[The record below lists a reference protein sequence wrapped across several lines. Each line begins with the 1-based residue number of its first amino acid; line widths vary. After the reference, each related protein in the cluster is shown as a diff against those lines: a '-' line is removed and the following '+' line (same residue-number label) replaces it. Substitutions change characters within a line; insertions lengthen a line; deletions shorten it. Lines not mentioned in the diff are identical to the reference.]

1 MAIGFTPKH
10 LDSVSFNELTQSQLL
25 VLAHKT
31 TKKIGWKIEFISESG
46 LIATTD
52 NGLFSWNAEI
62 EIRLQNNS
70 LSIKSTSTG
79 NELIDWGRNKK
90 NVTQFVSV
98 LGDLKSAF
106 SNEELDE
113 AFLELKPQLAL
124 PEEDVL
130 QLPPPTGKEQLTGF
144 LSIFKPVEGYFIT
157 PILVNLNLL
166 IFIAMIVSGANIIL
180 PDNDTLLNWGANFRP
195 STLDGEWW
203 RIITNCFLH
212 IGIIHLL
219 MNMYALIYIG
229 MLLEPILG
237 KLRFLSAYLFTGIMA
252 SLASLWWHDLTI
264 SAGASG
270 AIFGMFGVFL
280 ALLTTT
286 IVDKSIRK
294 SLLNNIAVFVG
305 LNLLFGV
312 KGGIDNAA
320 HIGGLLSGFLIGY
333 IFVPSLKRPEAKK
346 LKYGMIGFL
355 SFTAIFSIIAV
366 VKTIPNDIGIY
377 TSKIGEF
384 APLEDEA
391 LKVYSLPKNANTKT
405 LLNEIDKN
413 GIQIWSK
420 CLKLISSF
428 QQLELPDQ
436 IEKRNEL
443 LIEYCNLRIK
453 SYRLLYKSI
462 EEDTNAYDSEME
474 KYNNQIRKII
484 EEINA
489 LQ

>member
-294 SLLNNIAVFVG
+294 SLLNNIAV
-305 LNLLFGV
+305 
-312 KGGIDNAA
+312 
-320 HIGGLLSGFLIGY
+320 
-333 IFVPSLKRPEAKK
+333 
-346 LKYGMIGFL
+346 
-355 SFTAIFSIIAV
+355 
-366 VKTIPNDIGIY
+366 
-377 TSKIGEF
+377 
-384 APLEDEA
+384 
-391 LKVYSLPKNANTKT
+391 
-405 LLNEIDKN
+405 
-413 GIQIWSK
+413 
-420 CLKLISSF
+420 
-428 QQLELPDQ
+428 
-436 IEKRNEL
+436 
-443 LIEYCNLRIK
+443 
-453 SYRLLYKSI
+453 
-462 EEDTNAYDSEME
+462 
-474 KYNNQIRKII
+474 
-484 EEINA
+484 
-489 LQ
+489 

>member
-1 MAIGFTPKH
+1 MAIGFTPKY
-10 LDSVSFNELTQSQLL
+10 LDSLSFNELTQSQLL

-31 TKKIGWKIEFISESG
+31 IKKIEWKIEFISESG
-46 LIATTD
+46 LIVTTD

-62 EIRLQNNS
+62 EIRLQNSS

-79 NELIDWGRNKK
+79 NEMIDWGRNKK

-98 LGDLKSAF
+98 IGDLKSDF
-106 SNEELDE
+106 SIEELDE
-113 AFLELKPQLAL
+113 AFLELKPELAL

-130 QLPPPTGKEQLTGF
+130 QQSPPTGKEQLTGF
-144 LSIFKPVEGYFIT
+144 FSIFKPKEGYFIT
-157 PILVNLNLL
+157 SILLNLNLL
-166 IFIAMIVSGANIIL
+166 IFIAMLVSGANIML
-180 PDNDTLLNWGANFRP
+180 PDSDTLLKWGANFRP

-237 KLRFLSAYLFTGIMA
+237 KSRFLSAYLITGIIA
-252 SLASLWWHDLTI
+252 SLTSLWWHHLTI

-305 LNLLFGV
+305 LNLLLGV

-333 IFVPSLKRPEAKK
+333 IFVPSIKRPESKK
-346 LKYGMIGFL
+346 LKYGTIGFL
-355 SFTAIFSIIAV
+355 SIAAIVSTIVMI
-366 VKTIPNDIGIY
+366 KKIPNDIGIY
-377 TSKIGEF
+377 TSKIEEF
-384 APLEDEA
+384 GPLEDKA
-391 LKVYSLPKNANTKT
+391 LKVYSLPKNAPTKT

-428 QQLELPDQ
+428 QQLDLPDQ
-436 IEKRNEL
+436 IKKRNEL
-443 LIEYCNLRIK
+443 LIDYSKLRIK
-453 SYRLLYKSI
+453 SYELLYKSI
-462 EEDTNAYDSEME
+462 EEDTNAYDAGME
-474 KYNNQIRKII
+474 KYNYQIRLKI

>member
-1 MAIGFTPKH
+1 MLLKMALFCFFLWLSYSPVYIC
-10 LDSVSFNELTQSQLL
+10 
-25 VLAHKT
+25 T
-31 TKKIGWKIEFISESG
+31 TY
-46 LIATTD
+46 
-52 NGLFSWNAEI
+52 
-62 EIRLQNNS
+62 S
-70 LSIKSTSTG
+70 LS
-79 NELIDWGRNKK
+79 
-90 NVTQFVSV
+90 
-98 LGDLKSAF
+98 
-106 SNEELDE
+106 
-113 AFLELKPQLAL
+113 
-124 PEEDVL
+124 
-130 QLPPPTGKEQLTGF
+130 
-144 LSIFKPVEGYFIT
+144 
-157 PILVNLNLL
+157 
-166 IFIAMIVSGANIIL
+166 
-180 PDNDTLLNWGANFRP
+180 
-195 STLDGEWW
+195 
-203 RIITNCFLH
+203 
-212 IGIIHLL
+212 IHLL

-237 KLRFLSAYLFTGIMA
+237 KSRFLSAYLFTGIMA

-355 SFTAIFSIIAV
+355 SFTAIFSTIAV

-377 TSKIGEF
+377 TSKIVEF

-391 LKVYSLPKNANTKT
+391 LKVYSLPKNATTKT

-462 EEDTNAYDSEME
+462 EEDTNDYNWEME
-474 KYNNQIRKII
+474 DYNRQIRLKI